1 MIKKLFKIEKF
12 DLLVSIYI
20 FCIAISEMMG
30 AKTFPLFKIF
40 GFHLNA
46 SVSVFVVPLIFTI
59 NDMITEVYGKERT
72 RSVIRSGLIVIFLIM
87 VTSILFTLLPP
98 SKRFLPHESAF
109 DEIFNKSARIAFA
122 SLTAFTLAEFL
133 DVLVFYKIR
142 QAFGKKALWFRT
154 NTSNFVSQLLDTIIF
169 MTLAFYAFDKSF
181 GDNFVF
187 LTSLIIPWWLIKSS
201 MSVIETPFVYLG
213 VKWLKK
219 K

>member
-1 MIKKLFKIEKF
+1 MIKKLFSIEKF

-20 FCIAISEMMG
+20 FCVAIAEIMG

-40 GFHLNA
+40 GLQLNA
-46 SVSVFVVPLIFTI
+46 SVSIFVVPLIFTI

-87 VTSILFTLLPP
+87 VTSLLFTLLPP
-98 SKRFLPHESAF
+98 SKRFAPYENAF
-109 DEIFNKSARIAFA
+109 DIIFNKSARIAFA
-122 SLTAFTLAEFL
+122 SLTAFTIAEFL
-133 DVLVFYKIR
+133 DVYVFYKIR

-154 NTSNFVSQLLDTIIF
+154 NASNFVSQFLDTVIF
-169 MTLAFYAFDKSF
+169 MTLAFYALDKPF

-201 MSVIETPFVYLG
+201 MSVIETPFVYIG

>member
-1 MIKKLFKIEKF
+1 MIKKLFNIEKF
-12 DLLVSIYI
+12 DLLVAIYI
-20 FCIAISEMMG
+20 FCVAIAEMMG

-40 GFHLNA
+40 DLQLNA

-59 NDMITEVYGKERT
+59 NDMITEVYGKERA
-72 RSVIRSGLIVIFLIM
+72 RSVIRSGLIVIFLIL
-87 VTSILFTLLPP
+87 VASVLFTLLPP
-98 SKRFLPHESAF
+98 SQRFALHESAF

-122 SLTAFTLAEFL
+122 SLTAFTIAEFL
-133 DVLVFYKIR
+133 DVYVFYKIR

-154 NTSNFVSQLLDTIIF
+154 NASNFVSQFLDTVIF
-169 MTLAFYAFDKSF
+169 MTLAFYALDKPF

-201 MSVIETPFVYLG
+201 MSVIETPFVYIG

>member
-1 MIKKLFKIEKF
+1 MIKKLFNIEKF

-20 FCIAISEMMG
+20 FCIAISELMG
-30 AKTFPLFKIF
+30 AKTFPLFKVF
-40 GFHLNA
+40 GLQLNS
-46 SVSVFVVPLIFTI
+46 SVSVFVVPLIFTM

-87 VTSILFTLLPP
+87 VTSLLFTLLPP
-98 SKRFLPHESAF
+98 SKRFAPYENAF
-109 DEIFNKSARIAFA
+109 DIIFNKSARIAFA
-122 SLTAFTLAEFL
+122 SLTAFALAEFL
-133 DVLVFYKIR
+133 DVYVFYKIR

-154 NTSNFVSQLLDTIIF
+154 NASNFVSQFLDTVIF
-169 MTLAFYAFDKSF
+169 MTLAFYALDKPFS
-181 GDNFVF
+181 DNFVF

-201 MSVIETPFVYLG
+201 MSVIETPFVYIG